1 MAKLEIFNSKAT
13 VKESETPR
21 TSALALPF
29 SLATQRGSA
38 ISDVAKS
45 IASIQKDMYAIED
58 TNTVNRIYPQL
69 KLDIDKKYNKYKN
82 SRDTKA
88 PNDLIKDLEPSN
100 FKAFLDG
107 KSGPV
112 QRLLKGKIAEQAAL
126 LVPKLN
132 GQVSTNNIDDFT
144 IGLNDSFDDAI
155 AMMISK
161 DQAEMASGTIAFENL
176 INNQSIGTYI
186 GVKEYASLVK
196 TKTNLRNKLL
206 LNANLQINPKEIL
219 QNQEAL
225 FKAVGPEASQEYVKE
240 AKNKLTSNRVEKDR
254 SERLVELREQSSQ
267 IGAFTDVVLR
277 IDNFQKNQEDENIKN
292 ELPTI
297 DELFQL
303 YEDGL
308 MTEPMLIKATAFL
321 TEDAQDGMTDSEL
334 FMAITTQIYS
344 AKTVQQ
350 LDDIKKSY
358 ILDNNILK
366 SMAMEDI
373 GAFNAIIDQAKG
385 NFEGHKDY
393 QFYSKLINS
402 NIRNIS
408 TVRGKKGQ
416 AIAAAIANKEQFILQ
431 SYNSKV
437 MDGMSPENAYLSILE
452 EEFNED
458 HIPSLSHLPFPNKNV
473 DWKKALADTSY
484 FELVSKEALD
494 VFAKSNKSS
503 FNAKRLIDELDKIN
517 FARDIFGIR
526 MRVAPGKTQ
535 EERFAWATKDGQS
548 TSNFKYDPD
557 EK

>member
-82 SRDTKA
+82 SRETDA
-88 PNDLIKDLEPSN
+88 PNQLIKDLEPSN
-100 FKAFLDG
+100 FKGFLDG

-277 IDNFQKNQEDENIKN
+277 IDNFQKNQEDESIKN

-297 DELFQL
+297 DELYQL

-373 GAFNAIIDQAKG
+373 GAFNAIIDKAKG
-385 NFEGHKDY
+385 DFESHKDY

-473 DWKKALADTSY
+473 DFTKALADTSY

-503 FNAKRLIDELDKIN
+503 FNAKRLIDQLDKIN
-517 FARDIFGIR
+517 FAKDIFGIR
-526 MRVAPGKTQ
+526 MRVAPGKTP
-535 EERFAWATKDGQS
+535 EERFVWATKNGQS

>member
-186 GVKEYASLVK
+186 GVKEYAALVK

-373 GAFNAIIDQAKG
+373 GAFNAIIDKAKG
-385 NFEGHKDY
+385 DFESHKDY

-473 DWKKALADTSY
+473 DFTKALADTSY

-526 MRVAPGKTQ
+526 MRVAPGKTT
-535 EERFAWATKDGQS
+535 EKRFEWATKAGQS
-548 TSNFKYDPD
+548 TSDFKYNVDD
-557 EK
+557 K

>member
-408 TVRGKKGQ
+408 TVKGKKGQ

-431 SYNSKV
+431 SYTSKV
-437 MDGMSPENAYLSILE
+437 IDGMSPENAYLSILE

-458 HIPSLSHLPFPNKNV
+458 HIPNLSHLPFPNKNV
-473 DWKKALADTSY
+473 DWTKALADTSY

-548 TSNFKYDPD
+548 TSNFKYNPD

>member
-206 LNANLQINPKEIL
+206 LNSNLQVNPKEIL
-219 QNQEAL
+219 ENQVALEA
-225 FKAVGPEASQEYVKE
+225 AVGTSASQEYVKE
-240 AKNKLTSNRVEKDR
+240 AKNKLISNRAEK
-254 SERLVELREQSSQ
+254 ERGERIVELREQSSQ
-267 IGAFTDVVLR
+267 IGTFTDVVLR
-277 IDNFQKNQEDENIKN
+277 IDNFQKNQEDDGIKN
-292 ELPTI
+292 ELPSI
-297 DELFQL
+297 DELYQL

-321 TEDAQDGMTDSEL
+321 TEDVQDGMTDSEL

-344 AKTVQQ
+344 AKTVKQ

-373 GAFNAIIDQAKG
+373 GAFNAIIDKAKG
-385 NFEGHKDY
+385 DFESHKDY

-473 DWKKALADTSY
+473 DWTKALADTSY

-503 FNAKRLIDELDKIN
+503 FNAKRLIDQLDKIN

-526 MRVAPGKTQ
+526 MRVAPGKTK

>member
-1 MAKLEIFNSKAT
+1 MAKLEIFNSNAKVA
-13 VKESETPR
+13 ESATPR
-21 TSALALPF
+21 TSALALPM
-29 SLATQRGSA
+29 SLATQRGAA
-38 ISDVAKS
+38 ITSVAKS

-58 TNTVNRIYPQL
+58 QNTVNRITPQL
-69 KLDIDKKYNKYKN
+69 RLDITKKYAKYKD
-82 SRDTKA
+82 SLDTDA
-88 PNDLIKDLEPSN
+88 PNKLIKDLEPSN
-100 FKAFLDG
+100 FNKYLDG

-112 QRLLKGKIAEQAAL
+112 QRLLKSEIASQAAL

-132 GQVSTNNIDDFT
+132 GQVSTNNIEQFT
-144 IGLNDSFDDAI
+144 VGLNESFDDAI
-155 AMMISK
+155 SMMISK

-186 GVKEYASLVK
+186 GIKEYAALVK

-206 LNANLQINPKEIL
+206 LNSNFQINPKEIIE
-219 QNQEAL
+219 NQEAL
-225 FKAVGPEASQEYVKE
+225 IKVVGPEASQEYVKE
-240 AKNKLTSNRVEKDR
+240 SKNKLNSNRVEKDR
-254 SERLVELREQSSQ
+254 SERLVELREQTSQ
-267 IGAFTDVVLR
+267 IGTFTDVVLR
-277 IDNFQKNQEDENIKN
+277 IDNYQKNQNDESIKN

-297 DELFQL
+297 DELYQL

-308 MTEPMLIKATAFL
+308 MTEPMLIKVTAFL

-344 AKTVQQ
+344 AKTIQQ

-366 SMAMEDI
+366 DMAMEDI
-373 GAFNAIIDQAKG
+373 GAFNAIIDKAKG
-385 NFEGHKDY
+385 DFESHKDY
-393 QFYSKLINS
+393 QFYSKLINA

-408 TVRGKKGQ
+408 TVKGKKGQ

-437 MDGMSPENAYLSILE
+437 MDGMKPENAYLSILE

-458 HIPSLSHLPFPNKNV
+458 HIPTLNHLPFPNKNV
-473 DWKKALADTSY
+473 DWTKALADTSY
-484 FELVSKEALD
+484 FEMVSKEALD
-494 VFAKSNKSS
+494 AFAGSNKSA
-503 FNAKRLIDELDKIN
+503 FDAKRLIDQLDKIN

-526 MRVAPGKTQ
+526 MRVAPGKDDT
-535 EERFAWATKDGQS
+535 ERFIWATKNGQS

>member
-100 FKAFLDG
+100 FKVFLDG

-186 GVKEYASLVK
+186 GVKEYAALVK

-277 IDNFQKNQEDENIKN
+277 IDNFQKNQEDESIKN

-473 DWKKALADTSY
+473 DWTKALADTSY
-484 FELVSKEALD
+484 FEIVSKEALD

-526 MRVAPGKTQ
+526 MRVATGKTT